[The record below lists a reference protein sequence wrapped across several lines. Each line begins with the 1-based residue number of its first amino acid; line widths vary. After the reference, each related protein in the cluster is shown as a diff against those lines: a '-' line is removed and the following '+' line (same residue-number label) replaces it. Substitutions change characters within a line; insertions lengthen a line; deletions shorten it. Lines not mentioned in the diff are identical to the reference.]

1 MKNDSIDQLLKKAAE
16 SQPLSNPA
24 EGHKMRFMQKLEQ
37 LNAKKKRQARIHFI
51 SIAASIVAVIAIGV
65 LFLNPAGS
73 SYDLADVSPE
83 MEQTQHFFAATI
95 EKELRE
101 IKNQITPD
109 TKVIVEDALEQLE
122 ILEKNYEGLKKD
134 LLKSGNDRRVIY
146 AMISN
151 FQSRI
156 ELLENVLH
164 QIERI
169 NNQKSNSY
177 EII

>member
-1 MKNDSIDQLLKKAAE
+1 MKNDSIDRLLKKAAQ
-16 SQPLSNPA
+16 SQPLSNP
-24 EGHKMRFMQKLEQ
+24 EDGHKMRFMQKLENF
-37 LNAKKKRQARIHFI
+37 NAKKKRQARIHFI
-51 SIAASIVAVIAIGV
+51 SVAASVLAVIAIGV
-65 LFLNPAGS
+65 LFLNPADS
-73 SYDLADVSPE
+73 DYDLADVSPE
-83 MEQTQHFFAATI
+83 MEQTQHFFASTI

-101 IKNQITPD
+101 IKNQIKPD

-122 ILEKNYEGLKKD
+122 ILENNYEELKKD

-156 ELLENVLH
+156 EVLENVLS
-164 QIERI
+164 QIEKI